1 LDPVRHS
8 GRGWRATLGTR
19 MARAYP
25 AWPRQTRTRHRR
37 GSGNGGGQC
46 RSRRRTRRWTNVW
59 LPVSQSADKTQ
70 RRNNDMGAAI
80 TGLFDE
86 LASQATLPAR
96 SIATAVI
103 IAIGLTLTLM
113 PWESGAVRFLKDS
126 ALRVAVGLA
135 IVLNAAAI
143 VATMSGR

>member
-1 LDPVRHS
+1 
-8 GRGWRATLGTR
+8 
-19 MARAYP
+19 
-25 AWPRQTRTRHRR
+25 
-37 GSGNGGGQC
+37 
-46 RSRRRTRRWTNVW
+46 
-59 LPVSQSADKTQ
+59 
-70 RRNNDMGAAI
+70 MGAAI

-143 VATMSGR
+143 VATMTGH